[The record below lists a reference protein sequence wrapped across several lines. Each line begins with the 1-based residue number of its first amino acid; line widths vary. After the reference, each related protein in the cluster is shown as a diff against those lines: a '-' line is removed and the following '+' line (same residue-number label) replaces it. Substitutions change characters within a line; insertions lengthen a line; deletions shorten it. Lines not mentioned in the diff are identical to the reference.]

1 MCGIVGYIGT
11 QAATEILLAGLEKLE
26 YRGYDSAGIATVL
39 EGEVHCV
46 RAKGKLH
53 NLREKLEAVVNPACV
68 GIGHTRWATHGKPEE
83 YNAHPHMDTARRI
96 AVVQNGI
103 IENYR
108 ELREELK
115 QRGHEF
121 RSDTDTEVIP
131 HLIADLMAQQADSST
146 SNTQQFPF
154 LEAVKQAVGKSD
166 SDTEVIPNLVTELM
180 TQQVHASASNGQ
192 QFPFIEAVRSAVN
205 KAGTETER
213 IPQLIADLMAQQV
226 PPPASGNHDS
236 RLLEAVRQAVN
247 KLQGAFAIAVIS
259 ADYPDELI
267 VARQQA
273 PLTIGFGQG
282 EFFCASDTPA
292 LVPYT
297 RAVLTLENGELARLT
312 PTGVEVYSFAGDRLK
327 KTPRTLSWNPVLVE
341 KQGFK
346 HFMLKEI
353 YEQPGVVRAC
363 LEAYF
368 DSDWNPGASQSP
380 IKLDLPDSLYENL
393 EHVQIL
399 ACGTSWHAALVGK
412 YLLEQLAGIP
422 TMVQYASEFRYAP
435 APLTANTLTIGV
447 TQSGETADTLAALE
461 MEKRRR
467 YGKSAEYQ
475 PRLLGITNRRES
487 SLAHLVPNI
496 IETHAGI
503 EIGVAATKTFV
514 AQLMAFY
521 CLALDLAYRRSMLS
535 ASRLE
540 ELLVGLRQLPAL
552 VEIILESQEK
562 YIEQLTHTFAETK
575 DFIFL
580 GRGIN
585 FPIALEGA
593 LKLKEISY
601 IHAEGYPAGEMKHG
615 PIALLDAKV
624 PVVAIAMPGSVYEK
638 VLSNAQEAK
647 ARDARLIGVTPLS
660 DREAA
665 DTFDDLIPVPS
676 VEELLSPI
684 LTVIPLQL
692 LAYHIAARRGLD
704 VDQPRNLAKSVTV
717 E

>member
-11 QAATEILLAGLEKLE
+11 QTATDILLAGLEKLE

-39 EGEVHCV
+39 EGEIHCI
-46 RAKGKLH
+46 RAKGKLY
-53 NLREKLEAVVNPACV
+53 NLREKVEREVNPAKI

-83 YNAHPHMDTARRI
+83 YNAHPHMDTARRV

-115 QRGHEF
+115 ERGHEF

-131 HLIADLMAQQADSST
+131 HLIAEFLSHTPPSNPQQANS
-146 SNTQQFPF
+146 
-154 LEAVKQAVGKSD
+154 
-166 SDTEVIPNLVTELM
+166 
-180 TQQVHASASNGQ
+180 
-192 QFPFIEAVRSAVN
+192 
-205 KAGTETER
+205 
-213 IPQLIADLMAQQV
+213 
-226 PPPASGNHDS
+226 
-236 RLLEAVRQAVN
+236 LLEAVRGAVN
-247 KLQGAFAIAVIS
+247 KLKGAFAIAIIS

-273 PLTIGFGQG
+273 PLAIGFGQG

-292 LVPYT
+292 LVPHT

-312 PTGVEVYSFAGDRLK
+312 PLGVEVYNFAGERLK
-327 KTPRTLSWNPVLVE
+327 KYPRTLNWNPVLVE
-341 KQGFK
+341 KQGFR

-353 YEQPGVVRAC
+353 YEQPGVVRNC
-363 LEAYF
+363 LEAYLEAN
-368 DSDWNPGASQSP
+368 WNSADVTQSP
-380 IKLDLPDSLYENL
+380 INLGVSPELYADL
-393 EHVQIL
+393 EHIQIL
-399 ACGTSWHAALVGK
+399 ACGTSWHASLVGK

-461 MEKRRR
+461 MEKKRRFGQLPK
-467 YGKSAEYQ
+467 YE
-475 PRLLGITNRRES
+475 PRLLGITNRPES
-487 SLAHLVPNI
+487 SLGHLVGHI
-496 IETHAGI
+496 IDTHAGI

-514 AQLMAFY
+514 SQLMAFY
-521 CLALDLAYRRSMLS
+521 CLALDLAWRRQTLTATRM
-535 ASRLE
+535 E
-540 ELLVGLRQLPAL
+540 EILVGLRQLPAQIEL
-552 VEIILESQEK
+552 ILESQER
-562 YIEQLTHTFAETK
+562 YIEELAHSFAETH

-624 PVVAIAMPGSVYEK
+624 PVVAIAMPGTVYEK

-647 ARDARLIGVTPLS
+647 ARDARLIGVTPMNEH
-660 DREAA
+660 EAA
-665 DTFDDLIPVPS
+665 ETFDDLLPVPV

-684 LTVIPLQL
+684 LAVIPLQL

>member
-11 QAATEILLAGLEKLE
+11 QAATEILLTGLEKLE
-26 YRGYDSAGIATVL
+26 YRGYDSAGIATVW
-39 EGEVHCV
+39 EGEVNCV

-53 NLREKLEAVVNPACV
+53 NLRSKLEQLETPAQI

-83 YNAHPHMDTARRI
+83 YNAHPHMDTAMRV

-115 QRGHEF
+115 QKGHQF
-121 RSDTDTEVIP
+121 RSQTDTEVIP
-131 HLIADLMAQQADSST
+131 HLIAEFLKNPPSPPL
-146 SNTQQFPF
+146 PF
-154 LEAVKQAVGKSD
+154 SP
-166 SDTEVIPNLVTELM
+166 SP
-180 TQQVHASASNGQ
+180 
-192 QFPFIEAVRSAVN
+192 
-205 KAGTETER
+205 
-213 IPQLIADLMAQQV
+213 
-226 PPPASGNHDS
+226 
-236 RLLEAVRQAVN
+236 LLDAIRQTVN
-247 KLQGAFAIAVIS
+247 KLEGAFAIAVIS
-259 ADYPDELI
+259 ADYPDEII
-267 VARQQA
+267 VVRQQA
-273 PLTIGFGQG
+273 PLVIGFGQG

-292 LVPYT
+292 IVSHT
-297 RAVLTLENGELARLT
+297 GAVLALENGEMARLT
-312 PTGVEVYSFAGDRLK
+312 PLGVEVYNFAGDRLK
-327 KTPRTLSWNPVLVE
+327 KQPRMLNLSPTMVE

-353 YEQPGVVRAC
+353 YEQPGVVRDS

-368 DSDWNPGASQSP
+368 NSDGNSTESAQSP
-380 IKLDLPDSLYENL
+380 INLGLPGEFYADLE
-393 EHVQIL
+393 QIQIV

-422 TMVQYASEFRYAP
+422 TQVHYASEFRYAP
-435 APLTANTLTIGV
+435 SPMTPNTLTIGV
-447 TQSGETADTLAALE
+447 TQSGETADTLAALA
-461 MEKRRR
+461 MEKERRLA
-467 YGKSAEYQ
+467 KEPKYQ
-475 PRLLGITNRRES
+475 ARLLGITNRPES
-487 SLAHLVPNI
+487 SLGLMVPHI
-496 IETHAGI
+496 INTLAGI
-503 EIGVAATKTFV
+503 EIGVAATKTFI

-521 CLALDLAYRRSMLS
+521 ALALDLAYRRQTVSPD
-535 ASRLE
+535 RFE
-540 ELLVGLRQLPAL
+540 EIIAGLRHVPKQIEAT
-552 VEIILESQEK
+552 LESQEK
-562 YIEQLTHTFAETK
+562 LTEHLAHDFAETQ

-624 PVVAIAMPGSVYEK
+624 PVIAIAMPGSVYEK
-638 VLSNAQEAK
+638 VISNAQEAK
-647 ARDARLIGVTPLS
+647 ARDSRLIGVTPS
-660 DREAA
+660 KDGEAA
-665 DTFDDLIPVPS
+665 EIFNDLLTVS
-676 VEELLSPI
+676 NVDELLSPI

>member
-11 QAATEILLAGLEKLE
+11 QTATDILLAGLEKLE

-39 EGEVHCV
+39 EAEIHCV

-53 NLREKLEAVVNPACV
+53 NLREKLEREVNPAQI

-83 YNAHPHMDTARRI
+83 YNAHPHMDSARRV

-115 QRGHEF
+115 ERGHQF

-131 HLIADLMAQQADSST
+131 HLIAE
-146 SNTQQFPF
+146 F
-154 LEAVKQAVGKSD
+154 LSHAKTANPQH
-166 SDTEVIPNLVTELM
+166 PNPLLD
-180 TQQVHASASNGQ
+180 
-192 QFPFIEAVRSAVN
+192 AVRSAVN
-205 KAGTETER
+205 K
-213 IPQLIADLMAQQV
+213 L
-226 PPPASGNHDS
+226 
-236 RLLEAVRQAVN
+236 
-247 KLQGAFAIAVIS
+247 KGAFAIAIIS

-273 PLTIGFGQG
+273 PLAIGFGQG

-292 LVPYT
+292 LIPHT

-312 PTGVEVYSFAGDRLK
+312 PLGVEVYNFAGDRLK
-327 KTPRTLSWNPVLVE
+327 KTPRTLNWNPVLVE
-341 KQGFK
+341 KQGFR

-353 YEQPGVVRAC
+353 YEQPGVVRTC
-363 LEAYF
+363 LEAYLNN
-368 DSDWNPGASQSP
+368 DWTLEADDITLPQAFQPP
-380 IKLDLPDSLYENL
+380 IQLGIPASLYENL
-393 EHVQIL
+393 ERIQIL
-399 ACGTSWHAALVGK
+399 ACGTSWHASLVGK

-435 APLTANTLTIGV
+435 SPLTPNTLTIGV

-461 MEKRRR
+461 MEQKRR
-467 YGKSAEYQ
+467 ADLLPPYQ
-475 PRLLGITNRRES
+475 PRLLGITNRLES
-487 SLAHLVPNI
+487 SLGTLVPHI

-514 AQLMAFY
+514 NQLIAFY
-521 CLALDLAYRRSMLS
+521 CLALDLAWQRQTLPT
-535 ASRLE
+535 SRIKEILI
-540 ELLVGLRQLPAL
+540 GLRQLPAQIEL
-552 VEIILESQEK
+552 ILESQER
-562 YIEQLTHTFAETK
+562 YIEELAHEFAETQ

-624 PVVAIAMPGSVYEK
+624 PVVAIAMPGTVYEK

-647 ARDARLIGVTPLS
+647 ARDARLIGVTPMNEQ
-660 DREAA
+660 EAA
-665 DTFDDLIPVPS
+665 ETFDDLLPVPV

-692 LAYHIAARRGLD
+692 LSYHIAARRGLD

>member
-26 YRGYDSAGIATVL
+26 YRGYDSAGIATVW
-39 EGEVHCV
+39 EGDVNCV

-53 NLREKLEAVVNPACV
+53 NLRSKLEQLATPSQI

-83 YNAHPHMDTARRI
+83 YNAHPHLDTAMRI

-108 ELREELK
+108 ELRDELK
-115 QRGHEF
+115 QKGHEF
-121 RSDTDTEVIP
+121 RSETDTEVIP
-131 HLIADLMAQQADSST
+131 HLIAEFLKNLPSPALPTSS
-146 SNTQQFPF
+146 S
-154 LEAVKQAVGKSD
+154 S
-166 SDTEVIPNLVTELM
+166 
-180 TQQVHASASNGQ
+180 
-192 QFPFIEAVRSAVN
+192 
-205 KAGTETER
+205 
-213 IPQLIADLMAQQV
+213 
-226 PPPASGNHDS
+226 
-236 RLLEAVRQAVN
+236 LLEAIRQAVN
-247 KLQGAFAIAVIS
+247 HLQGAFAIAVIS

-267 VARQQA
+267 VVRQQA
-273 PLTIGFGQG
+273 PLVIGFGQG

-292 LVPYT
+292 IVSHT
-297 RAVLTLENGELARLT
+297 RAVLPLENGEIARLT
-312 PTGVEVYSFAGDRLK
+312 PLGVEIYNFAGDRLK
-327 KTPRTLSWNPVLVE
+327 KQPRLLNLNPTMVE

-353 YEQPGVVRAC
+353 YEQPGVVRAS

-368 DSDWNPGASQSP
+368 NPDTNTDESFTSP
-380 IKLDLPDSLYENL
+380 VNLGLSEEIYADLE
-393 EHVQIL
+393 QIHIV

-412 YLLEQLAGIP
+412 YLLEQLAGIS
-422 TMVQYASEFRYAP
+422 TQVHYASEYRYAP
-435 APLTANTLTIGV
+435 SPLTANTLIIGV
-447 TQSGETADTLAALE
+447 TQSGETADTLAALA
-461 MEKRRR
+461 MEKERRQ
-467 YGKSAEYQ
+467 GKEAKYQ
-475 PRLLGITNRRES
+475 ARLLGITNRPES
-487 SLAHLVPNI
+487 SLGHLVPHI
-496 IETHAGI
+496 INTLAGI

-521 CLALDLAYRRSMLS
+521 ALALDLAYHRQTVAPDKL
-535 ASRLE
+535 ADIIQ
-540 ELLVGLRQLPAL
+540 GLRQIPK
-552 VEIILESQEK
+552 EIEATLERQEK
-562 YIEQLTHTFAETK
+562 LTEHLAHEFAETQ

-624 PVVAIAMPGSVYEK
+624 PVVAIAYPGSVYEK
-638 VLSNAQEAK
+638 VISNSQEAK
-647 ARDARLIGVTPLS
+647 ARDSRLIGVTPVN
-660 DREAA
+660 DGEAA
-665 DTFDDLIPVPS
+665 EIFNDLLPVSS
-676 VEELLSPI
+676 VDELLSPI
-684 LTVIPLQL
+684 LTVVPLQL